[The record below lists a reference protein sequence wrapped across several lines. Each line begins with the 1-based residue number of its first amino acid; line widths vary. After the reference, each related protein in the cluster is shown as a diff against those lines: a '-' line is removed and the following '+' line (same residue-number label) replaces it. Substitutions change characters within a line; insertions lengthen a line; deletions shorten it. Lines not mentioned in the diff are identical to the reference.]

1 MRLAP
6 GRGVAESPSVGW
18 TKPFQMI
25 GRTGETLLDRIL
37 CVAGAV
43 AFSQAPEY
51 MQQYFQRLGGHLDE
65 ATRQLR
71 QFEQVAAQAGESV
84 SAFATRAQASA
95 DTVMARMGDIVAA
108 TIVRV
113 DDLSAAVAALRH
125 ATPWSRPFVFLEH
138 VDMEIARAT
147 WRAFKP
153 AVPTTFEGALYAA
166 AGMVVFLAL
175 YHGAVRAPIA
185 AAVRRA
191 RSRRADGELT
201 RTRPA

>member
-1 MRLAP
+1 VRIA
-6 GRGVAESPSVGW
+6 GVGW

-43 AFSQAPEY
+43 AFSQAPEF

-71 QFEQVAAQAGESV
+71 QFEQVATQAGESV
-84 SAFATRAQASA
+84 SAFAMRAQASA

-125 ATPWSRPFVFLEH
+125 ASPWSRPVVFLEH
-138 VDMEIARAT
+138 LDLEIARAT

-153 AVPTTFEGALYAA
+153 AVPTTFEGGLYAA
-166 AGMVVFLAL
+166 AGMIVFLAL
-175 YHGAVRAPIA
+175 YHGAIRVPVV
-185 AAVRRA
+185 AAVRRVRA
-191 RSRRADGELT
+191 RRAVGE
-201 RTRPA
+201 RSGPRSV

>member
-1 MRLAP
+1 M
-6 GRGVAESPSVGW
+6 GW

-25 GRTGETLLDRIL
+25 GRTGETLLDRVL

-71 QFEQVAAQAGESV
+71 QFEQVAEQAGESV

-95 DTVMARMGDIVAA
+95 DAVMARMGDIVAA
-108 TIVRV
+108 TIARV
-113 DDLSAAVAALRH
+113 DDLSAAVAALRD

-138 VDMEIARAT
+138 LDLEMARAT
-147 WRAFKP
+147 WRVFKP

-166 AGMVVFLAL
+166 AGMIVFLAL
-175 YHGAVRAPIA
+175 YHGVIRAPIV
-185 AAVRRA
+185 AVTQRVRA
-191 RSRRADGELT
+191 RRADAALPRE
-201 RTRPA
+201 RTV